1 MPYIAPEVITEAKRM
16 DLLTYLREYEP
27 GELVKF
33 SSNTYTTRTHDSL
46 KISNGKWM
54 WWSRGIGGKSALDYL
69 IKVRGMDFVQAVQ
82 TIMGN
87 GSVSFPT
94 CENIKSYEE
103 QPLLLPEKS
112 PTADVVFDYL
122 FGRGIDYEI
131 INHCLEQELI
141 IESLPYHNAVFIGY
155 DENKEPK
162 YAAYRATN
170 QSRIMGD
177 CTGSKKQYSFR
188 LTAENT
194 GEVHLFECAID
205 LLSYAT
211 LMKLEGKDW
220 RQFIYNA
227 INGKNY
233 LEKMEVETLVD
244 CNIFSGVDELLIS
257 WIIGRLE
264 NEDIGAKLNGK
275 TIPELCVERRK
286 QHFGKNFRSEY
297 FILQNAFDMIAE
309 GKYQLVSGIK
319 NLVKEYT
326 QSTYKIDRYYRYFYF
341 YFDKLEDTTQ
351 FEKIRE
357 LVENIYTNEYLNR
370 ITVNWNNELADADGE
385 TGLTLQRDFFAR
397 HINHSKDRV
406 VVIISDA
413 VIRLSTFSI
422 PCEQEKQ
429 KQEDLGLHC
438 EVTIDGYT
446 DFIFI
451 NRFGQA
457 QHQATLNKAI
467 RRIIRDC
474 NDEQFLHSDE
484 PDVLLPHF
492 SCHSLRHTFTT
503 RMCEAGVNIKVIQD
517 ALGHS
522 DISTTL
528 NIYADVT
535 KEMKAAEFKGLDSY
549 FKV

>member
-94 CENIKSYEE
+94 CKNIKSYEE
-103 QPLLLPEKS
+103 QPLLLPQKS
-112 PTADVVFDYL
+112 PTTEVVFDYL

-155 DENKEPK
+155 DESKEPK

-211 LMKLEGKDW
+211 LMKLEGKEW
-220 RQFIYNA
+220 RQFNLVSLAGVYSPKQKIEDSKVPVTL
-227 INGKNY
+227 GRL
-233 LEKMEVETLVD
+233 LEKD
-244 CNIFSGVDELLIS
+244 
-257 WIIGRLE
+257 
-264 NEDIGAKLNGK
+264 K
-275 TIPELCVERRK
+275 T
-286 QHFGKNFRSEY
+286 
-297 FILQNAFDMIAE
+297 
-309 GKYQLVSGIK
+309 
-319 NLVKEYT
+319 
-326 QSTYKIDRYYRYFYF
+326 
-341 YFDKLEDTTQ
+341 
-351 FEKIRE
+351 
-357 LVENIYTNEYLNR
+357 
-370 ITVNWNNELADADGE
+370 
-385 TGLTLQRDFFAR
+385 
-397 HINHSKDRV
+397 
-406 VVIISDA
+406 
-413 VIRLSTFSI
+413 
-422 PCEQEKQ
+422 
-429 KQEDLGLHC
+429 
-438 EVTIDGYT
+438 
-446 DFIFI
+446 
-451 NRFGQA
+451 
-457 QHQATLNKAI
+457 I
-467 RRIIRDC
+467 RRIVLHLD
-474 NDEQFLHSDE
+474 NDIAGRKATKALQTILSDKYEVVDDPPQYGKDVNDFLCKR
-484 PDVLLPHF
+484 L
-492 SCHSLRHTFTT
+492 
-503 RMCEAGVNIKVIQD
+503 GIKEKTERSF
-517 ALGHS
+517 AR
-522 DISTTL
+522 
-528 NIYADVT
+528 
-535 KEMKAAEFKGLDSY
+535 
-549 FKV
+549 

>member
-69 IKVRGMDFVQAVQ
+69 IKVREMDFVEAVQ
-82 TIMGN
+82 TIMGY

-94 CENIKSYEE
+94 CKNIKSYEE

-122 FGRGIDYEI
+122 FGRGLDFEI
-131 INHCLEQELI
+131 INYCLEQELI

-220 RQFIYNA
+220 RQFNLVSLAGVYSPKQKIEDSKVPVTL
-227 INGKNY
+227 GRL
-233 LEKMEVETLVD
+233 LEKD
-244 CNIFSGVDELLIS
+244 
-257 WIIGRLE
+257 
-264 NEDIGAKLNGK
+264 K
-275 TIPELCVERRK
+275 T
-286 QHFGKNFRSEY
+286 
-297 FILQNAFDMIAE
+297 
-309 GKYQLVSGIK
+309 
-319 NLVKEYT
+319 
-326 QSTYKIDRYYRYFYF
+326 
-341 YFDKLEDTTQ
+341 
-351 FEKIRE
+351 
-357 LVENIYTNEYLNR
+357 
-370 ITVNWNNELADADGE
+370 
-385 TGLTLQRDFFAR
+385 
-397 HINHSKDRV
+397 
-406 VVIISDA
+406 
-413 VIRLSTFSI
+413 
-422 PCEQEKQ
+422 
-429 KQEDLGLHC
+429 
-438 EVTIDGYT
+438 
-446 DFIFI
+446 
-451 NRFGQA
+451 
-457 QHQATLNKAI
+457 I
-467 RRIIRDC
+467 RRIVLHLD
-474 NDEQFLHSDE
+474 NDIAGRKATKALQTILSDKYEVVDDPPQYGKDVNDFLCKR
-484 PDVLLPHF
+484 L
-492 SCHSLRHTFTT
+492 
-503 RMCEAGVNIKVIQD
+503 GIKD
-517 ALGHS
+517 KTERSFAR
-522 DISTTL
+522 
-528 NIYADVT
+528 
-535 KEMKAAEFKGLDSY
+535 
-549 FKV
+549 

>member
-87 GSVSFPT
+87 GSVSFLT

-220 RQFIYNA
+220 RQFNLVSLAGVYSPKQKIEDSKVPVTL
-227 INGKNY
+227 GRL
-233 LEKMEVETLVD
+233 LEKD
-244 CNIFSGVDELLIS
+244 
-257 WIIGRLE
+257 
-264 NEDIGAKLNGK
+264 K
-275 TIPELCVERRK
+275 T
-286 QHFGKNFRSEY
+286 
-297 FILQNAFDMIAE
+297 
-309 GKYQLVSGIK
+309 
-319 NLVKEYT
+319 
-326 QSTYKIDRYYRYFYF
+326 
-341 YFDKLEDTTQ
+341 
-351 FEKIRE
+351 
-357 LVENIYTNEYLNR
+357 
-370 ITVNWNNELADADGE
+370 
-385 TGLTLQRDFFAR
+385 
-397 HINHSKDRV
+397 
-406 VVIISDA
+406 
-413 VIRLSTFSI
+413 
-422 PCEQEKQ
+422 
-429 KQEDLGLHC
+429 
-438 EVTIDGYT
+438 
-446 DFIFI
+446 
-451 NRFGQA
+451 
-457 QHQATLNKAI
+457 I
-467 RRIIRDC
+467 RRIVLHLD
-474 NDEQFLHSDE
+474 NDIAGRKATKALQTILSDKYEVVDDPPQYGKDVNDFLCKR
-484 PDVLLPHF
+484 L
-492 SCHSLRHTFTT
+492 
-503 RMCEAGVNIKVIQD
+503 GIKD
-517 ALGHS
+517 KTERSFAR
-522 DISTTL
+522 
-528 NIYADVT
+528 
-535 KEMKAAEFKGLDSY
+535 
-549 FKV
+549 

>member
-94 CENIKSYEE
+94 YENIKSYEE
-103 QPLLLPEKS
+103 QPLLLPQKS
-112 PTADVVFDYL
+112 PTTDVVFDYL

-131 INHCLEQELI
+131 INHCLKQELI

-155 DENKEPK
+155 DESKEPK

-220 RQFIYNA
+220 RQLNLVSLAGVYSPKQKIEDSKVPVTL
-227 INGKNY
+227 GRL
-233 LEKMEVETLVD
+233 LEKD
-244 CNIFSGVDELLIS
+244 
-257 WIIGRLE
+257 
-264 NEDIGAKLNGK
+264 K
-275 TIPELCVERRK
+275 T
-286 QHFGKNFRSEY
+286 
-297 FILQNAFDMIAE
+297 
-309 GKYQLVSGIK
+309 
-319 NLVKEYT
+319 
-326 QSTYKIDRYYRYFYF
+326 
-341 YFDKLEDTTQ
+341 
-351 FEKIRE
+351 
-357 LVENIYTNEYLNR
+357 
-370 ITVNWNNELADADGE
+370 
-385 TGLTLQRDFFAR
+385 
-397 HINHSKDRV
+397 
-406 VVIISDA
+406 
-413 VIRLSTFSI
+413 
-422 PCEQEKQ
+422 
-429 KQEDLGLHC
+429 
-438 EVTIDGYT
+438 
-446 DFIFI
+446 
-451 NRFGQA
+451 
-457 QHQATLNKAI
+457 I
-467 RRIIRDC
+467 RRIVLHLD
-474 NDEQFLHSDE
+474 NDIAGRKATKALQTILSDKYEVVDDPPQYGKDVNDFLCKR
-484 PDVLLPHF
+484 L
-492 SCHSLRHTFTT
+492 
-503 RMCEAGVNIKVIQD
+503 GIKD
-517 ALGHS
+517 KTERSFAR
-522 DISTTL
+522 
-528 NIYADVT
+528 
-535 KEMKAAEFKGLDSY
+535 
-549 FKV
+549 

>member
-211 LMKLEGKDW
+211 LEKMAGRDWRKDNLVSLAGVYLPKERIEDSTTPAALVKYLDEKPQIKKIFLHFDNDNAGRKASLALKTILPSKYEVIDSPPPCGKD
-220 RQFIYNA
+220 YNDFLCFQLG
-227 INGKNY
+227 IHRN
-233 LEKMEVETLVD
+233 
-244 CNIFSGVDELLIS
+244 
-257 WIIGRLE
+257 
-264 NEDIGAKLNGK
+264 K
-275 TIPELCVERRK
+275 TKER
-286 QHFGKNFRSEY
+286 
-297 FILQNAFDMIAE
+297 
-309 GKYQLVSGIK
+309 
-319 NLVKEYT
+319 
-326 QSTYKIDRYYRYFYF
+326 
-341 YFDKLEDTTQ
+341 
-351 FEKIRE
+351 
-357 LVENIYTNEYLNR
+357 TNER
-370 ITVNWNNELADADGE
+370 
-385 TGLTLQRDFFAR
+385 
-397 HINHSKDRV
+397 
-406 VVIISDA
+406 
-413 VIRLSTFSI
+413 
-422 PCEQEKQ
+422 
-429 KQEDLGLHC
+429 
-438 EVTIDGYT
+438 
-446 DFIFI
+446 
-451 NRFGQA
+451 
-457 QHQATLNKAI
+457 
-467 RRIIRDC
+467 
-474 NDEQFLHSDE
+474 
-484 PDVLLPHF
+484 
-492 SCHSLRHTFTT
+492 
-503 RMCEAGVNIKVIQD
+503 
-517 ALGHS
+517 
-522 DISTTL
+522 
-528 NIYADVT
+528 
-535 KEMKAAEFKGLDSY
+535 
-549 FKV
+549 

>member
-69 IKVRGMDFVQAVQ
+69 VKVRGMDFVEAVQ

-94 CENIKSYEE
+94 YENIKSYEE

-112 PTADVVFDYL
+112 PTTDVVFDYL

-131 INHCLEQELI
+131 ISYCLEQELI

-220 RQFIYNA
+220 RQFNLVSLAGVYSPKQKIEDSKVPVTL
-227 INGKNY
+227 GRL
-233 LEKMEVETLVD
+233 LEKD
-244 CNIFSGVDELLIS
+244 
-257 WIIGRLE
+257 
-264 NEDIGAKLNGK
+264 K
-275 TIPELCVERRK
+275 TIKRIVLHLDNDIAGRKATKALQTILSDKYEVVDDPPQYGKDVNDFLCKR
-286 QHFGKNFRSEY
+286 
-297 FILQNAFDMIAE
+297 L
-309 GKYQLVSGIK
+309 GIK
-319 NLVKEYT
+319 
-326 QSTYKIDRYYRYFYF
+326 
-341 YFDKLEDTTQ
+341 DKTE
-351 FEKIRE
+351 RS
-357 LVENIYTNEYLNR
+357 
-370 ITVNWNNELADADGE
+370 
-385 TGLTLQRDFFAR
+385 FAR
-397 HINHSKDRV
+397 
-406 VVIISDA
+406 
-413 VIRLSTFSI
+413 
-422 PCEQEKQ
+422 
-429 KQEDLGLHC
+429 
-438 EVTIDGYT
+438 
-446 DFIFI
+446 
-451 NRFGQA
+451 
-457 QHQATLNKAI
+457 
-467 RRIIRDC
+467 
-474 NDEQFLHSDE
+474 
-484 PDVLLPHF
+484 
-492 SCHSLRHTFTT
+492 
-503 RMCEAGVNIKVIQD
+503 
-517 ALGHS
+517 
-522 DISTTL
+522 
-528 NIYADVT
+528 
-535 KEMKAAEFKGLDSY
+535 
-549 FKV
+549 

>member
-69 IKVRGMDFVQAVQ
+69 IKVRGMDFVEAVQ

-94 CENIKSYEE
+94 YENIKSYEE

-112 PTADVVFDYL
+112 PTTDVVFDYL

-220 RQFIYNA
+220 RQFNLVSLAGVYSPKQKIEDSKVPVTL
-227 INGKNY
+227 GRL
-233 LEKMEVETLVD
+233 LEK
-244 CNIFSGVDELLIS
+244 N
-257 WIIGRLE
+257 
-264 NEDIGAKLNGK
+264 K
-275 TIPELCVERRK
+275 T
-286 QHFGKNFRSEY
+286 
-297 FILQNAFDMIAE
+297 
-309 GKYQLVSGIK
+309 
-319 NLVKEYT
+319 
-326 QSTYKIDRYYRYFYF
+326 
-341 YFDKLEDTTQ
+341 
-351 FEKIRE
+351 
-357 LVENIYTNEYLNR
+357 
-370 ITVNWNNELADADGE
+370 
-385 TGLTLQRDFFAR
+385 
-397 HINHSKDRV
+397 
-406 VVIISDA
+406 
-413 VIRLSTFSI
+413 
-422 PCEQEKQ
+422 
-429 KQEDLGLHC
+429 
-438 EVTIDGYT
+438 
-446 DFIFI
+446 
-451 NRFGQA
+451 
-457 QHQATLNKAI
+457 I
-467 RRIIRDC
+467 RRIVLHLD
-474 NDEQFLHSDE
+474 NDIAGRKATKALQTILSDKYEVVDDPPQYGKDVNDFLCKR
-484 PDVLLPHF
+484 L
-492 SCHSLRHTFTT
+492 
-503 RMCEAGVNIKVIQD
+503 GIKD
-517 ALGHS
+517 KTERSFAR
-522 DISTTL
+522 
-528 NIYADVT
+528 
-535 KEMKAAEFKGLDSY
+535 
-549 FKV
+549 

>member
-1 MPYIAPEVITEAKRM
+1 MPYIAPEVITEAKRI

-87 GSVSFPT
+87 GSVNFPT

-112 PTADVVFDYL
+112 PTTDVVFDYL

-211 LMKLEGKDW
+211 LVKLEGKEW
-220 RQFIYNA
+220 RQLNLVSLAGVYSPKQKIEDSKVPVTL
-227 INGKNY
+227 GRL
-233 LEKMEVETLVD
+233 LEKD
-244 CNIFSGVDELLIS
+244 
-257 WIIGRLE
+257 
-264 NEDIGAKLNGK
+264 K
-275 TIPELCVERRK
+275 TIKRIVLHLDNDIAGRKATKALQTILSDKYEVVDDPPQYGKDVNDFLCNR
-286 QHFGKNFRSEY
+286 
-297 FILQNAFDMIAE
+297 L
-309 GKYQLVSGIK
+309 GIK
-319 NLVKEYT
+319 
-326 QSTYKIDRYYRYFYF
+326 
-341 YFDKLEDTTQ
+341 DKTE
-351 FEKIRE
+351 RS
-357 LVENIYTNEYLNR
+357 
-370 ITVNWNNELADADGE
+370 
-385 TGLTLQRDFFAR
+385 FAR
-397 HINHSKDRV
+397 
-406 VVIISDA
+406 
-413 VIRLSTFSI
+413 
-422 PCEQEKQ
+422 
-429 KQEDLGLHC
+429 
-438 EVTIDGYT
+438 
-446 DFIFI
+446 
-451 NRFGQA
+451 
-457 QHQATLNKAI
+457 
-467 RRIIRDC
+467 
-474 NDEQFLHSDE
+474 
-484 PDVLLPHF
+484 
-492 SCHSLRHTFTT
+492 
-503 RMCEAGVNIKVIQD
+503 
-517 ALGHS
+517 
-522 DISTTL
+522 
-528 NIYADVT
+528 
-535 KEMKAAEFKGLDSY
+535 
-549 FKV
+549 

>member
-33 SSNTYTTRTHDSL
+33 SSNTYTPRTHDSL

-94 CENIKSYEE
+94 CKNIKSYEE
-103 QPLLLPEKS
+103 QPLLLPQKS
-112 PTADVVFDYL
+112 PTTEVVFDYL

-220 RQFIYNA
+220 RQFNLVSLAGVYSPKQKIEDSKVPVTL
-227 INGKNY
+227 GRL
-233 LEKMEVETLVD
+233 LEKD
-244 CNIFSGVDELLIS
+244 
-257 WIIGRLE
+257 
-264 NEDIGAKLNGK
+264 K
-275 TIPELCVERRK
+275 T
-286 QHFGKNFRSEY
+286 
-297 FILQNAFDMIAE
+297 
-309 GKYQLVSGIK
+309 
-319 NLVKEYT
+319 
-326 QSTYKIDRYYRYFYF
+326 
-341 YFDKLEDTTQ
+341 
-351 FEKIRE
+351 
-357 LVENIYTNEYLNR
+357 
-370 ITVNWNNELADADGE
+370 
-385 TGLTLQRDFFAR
+385 
-397 HINHSKDRV
+397 
-406 VVIISDA
+406 
-413 VIRLSTFSI
+413 
-422 PCEQEKQ
+422 
-429 KQEDLGLHC
+429 
-438 EVTIDGYT
+438 
-446 DFIFI
+446 
-451 NRFGQA
+451 
-457 QHQATLNKAI
+457 I
-467 RRIIRDC
+467 RRIVLHLD
-474 NDEQFLHSDE
+474 NDIAGRKATKALQTILSDKYEVVDDPPQYGKDVNDFLCKR
-484 PDVLLPHF
+484 L
-492 SCHSLRHTFTT
+492 
-503 RMCEAGVNIKVIQD
+503 GIKD
-517 ALGHS
+517 KTERSFAR
-522 DISTTL
+522 
-528 NIYADVT
+528 
-535 KEMKAAEFKGLDSY
+535 
-549 FKV
+549 

>member
-94 CENIKSYEE
+94 CKNIKSYEE
-103 QPLLLPEKS
+103 QPLLLPPKS
-112 PTADVVFDYL
+112 PTTDVVFDYL

-220 RQFIYNA
+220 RQFNLVSLAGVYSPKQKIEDSKVPVTL
-227 INGKNY
+227 GRL
-233 LEKMEVETLVD
+233 LEKD
-244 CNIFSGVDELLIS
+244 
-257 WIIGRLE
+257 
-264 NEDIGAKLNGK
+264 K
-275 TIPELCVERRK
+275 T
-286 QHFGKNFRSEY
+286 
-297 FILQNAFDMIAE
+297 
-309 GKYQLVSGIK
+309 
-319 NLVKEYT
+319 
-326 QSTYKIDRYYRYFYF
+326 
-341 YFDKLEDTTQ
+341 
-351 FEKIRE
+351 
-357 LVENIYTNEYLNR
+357 
-370 ITVNWNNELADADGE
+370 
-385 TGLTLQRDFFAR
+385 
-397 HINHSKDRV
+397 
-406 VVIISDA
+406 
-413 VIRLSTFSI
+413 
-422 PCEQEKQ
+422 
-429 KQEDLGLHC
+429 
-438 EVTIDGYT
+438 
-446 DFIFI
+446 
-451 NRFGQA
+451 
-457 QHQATLNKAI
+457 I
-467 RRIIRDC
+467 RRIVLHLD
-474 NDEQFLHSDE
+474 NDIAGRKATKALQTILSDKYEVVDDPPQYGKDVNDFLCKR
-484 PDVLLPHF
+484 L
-492 SCHSLRHTFTT
+492 
-503 RMCEAGVNIKVIQD
+503 GIKD
-517 ALGHS
+517 KTERSFAR
-522 DISTTL
+522 
-528 NIYADVT
+528 
-535 KEMKAAEFKGLDSY
+535 
-549 FKV
+549 

>member
-94 CENIKSYEE
+94 CKNIKSYEE

-112 PTADVVFDYL
+112 PTTDVVFDYL

-220 RQFIYNA
+220 RQFNLVSLAGVYSPKQKIEDSKVPVTL
-227 INGKNY
+227 GRL
-233 LEKMEVETLVD
+233 LEKD
-244 CNIFSGVDELLIS
+244 
-257 WIIGRLE
+257 
-264 NEDIGAKLNGK
+264 K
-275 TIPELCVERRK
+275 TIKRIVLHLDNDIAGRKATKALQTILSDNYEVVDDPPQYGKDVNDFLCKR
-286 QHFGKNFRSEY
+286 
-297 FILQNAFDMIAE
+297 L
-309 GKYQLVSGIK
+309 GIK
-319 NLVKEYT
+319 
-326 QSTYKIDRYYRYFYF
+326 
-341 YFDKLEDTTQ
+341 DKTE
-351 FEKIRE
+351 RS
-357 LVENIYTNEYLNR
+357 
-370 ITVNWNNELADADGE
+370 
-385 TGLTLQRDFFAR
+385 FAR
-397 HINHSKDRV
+397 
-406 VVIISDA
+406 
-413 VIRLSTFSI
+413 
-422 PCEQEKQ
+422 
-429 KQEDLGLHC
+429 
-438 EVTIDGYT
+438 
-446 DFIFI
+446 
-451 NRFGQA
+451 
-457 QHQATLNKAI
+457 
-467 RRIIRDC
+467 
-474 NDEQFLHSDE
+474 
-484 PDVLLPHF
+484 
-492 SCHSLRHTFTT
+492 
-503 RMCEAGVNIKVIQD
+503 
-517 ALGHS
+517 
-522 DISTTL
+522 
-528 NIYADVT
+528 
-535 KEMKAAEFKGLDSY
+535 
-549 FKV
+549 

>member
-69 IKVRGMDFVQAVQ
+69 IKVRGMDFVEAVQ

-87 GSVSFPT
+87 GSFSFPT

-155 DENKEPK
+155 DESKEPK

-211 LMKLEGKDW
+211 LMKLEGKEW
-220 RQFIYNA
+220 RQFNLVSLAGVYSPKQKIEDSKVPVTL
-227 INGKNY
+227 GRL
-233 LEKMEVETLVD
+233 LEKD
-244 CNIFSGVDELLIS
+244 
-257 WIIGRLE
+257 
-264 NEDIGAKLNGK
+264 K
-275 TIPELCVERRK
+275 T
-286 QHFGKNFRSEY
+286 
-297 FILQNAFDMIAE
+297 
-309 GKYQLVSGIK
+309 
-319 NLVKEYT
+319 
-326 QSTYKIDRYYRYFYF
+326 
-341 YFDKLEDTTQ
+341 
-351 FEKIRE
+351 
-357 LVENIYTNEYLNR
+357 
-370 ITVNWNNELADADGE
+370 
-385 TGLTLQRDFFAR
+385 
-397 HINHSKDRV
+397 
-406 VVIISDA
+406 
-413 VIRLSTFSI
+413 
-422 PCEQEKQ
+422 
-429 KQEDLGLHC
+429 
-438 EVTIDGYT
+438 
-446 DFIFI
+446 
-451 NRFGQA
+451 
-457 QHQATLNKAI
+457 I
-467 RRIIRDC
+467 RRIVLHLD
-474 NDEQFLHSDE
+474 NDIAGRKATKALQTILSDNYEVVDDPPQYGKDVNDFLCKR
-484 PDVLLPHF
+484 L
-492 SCHSLRHTFTT
+492 
-503 RMCEAGVNIKVIQD
+503 GIKD
-517 ALGHS
+517 KTERSFAR
-522 DISTTL
+522 
-528 NIYADVT
+528 
-535 KEMKAAEFKGLDSY
+535 
-549 FKV
+549 

>member
-94 CENIKSYEE
+94 CKNIKSYEE
-103 QPLLLPEKS
+103 QPLLLPQKS
-112 PTADVVFDYL
+112 PTTEVVFDYL

-220 RQFIYNA
+220 RQFNLVSLAGVYSPNQKIEDSKVPVTL
-227 INGKNY
+227 GRL
-233 LEKMEVETLVD
+233 LEKD
-244 CNIFSGVDELLIS
+244 
-257 WIIGRLE
+257 
-264 NEDIGAKLNGK
+264 K
-275 TIPELCVERRK
+275 T
-286 QHFGKNFRSEY
+286 
-297 FILQNAFDMIAE
+297 
-309 GKYQLVSGIK
+309 
-319 NLVKEYT
+319 
-326 QSTYKIDRYYRYFYF
+326 
-341 YFDKLEDTTQ
+341 
-351 FEKIRE
+351 
-357 LVENIYTNEYLNR
+357 
-370 ITVNWNNELADADGE
+370 
-385 TGLTLQRDFFAR
+385 
-397 HINHSKDRV
+397 
-406 VVIISDA
+406 
-413 VIRLSTFSI
+413 
-422 PCEQEKQ
+422 
-429 KQEDLGLHC
+429 
-438 EVTIDGYT
+438 
-446 DFIFI
+446 
-451 NRFGQA
+451 
-457 QHQATLNKAI
+457 I
-467 RRIIRDC
+467 RRIVLHLD
-474 NDEQFLHSDE
+474 NDIAGRKATKALQTILSDKYEVVDDPPQYGKDVNDFLCKR
-484 PDVLLPHF
+484 L
-492 SCHSLRHTFTT
+492 
-503 RMCEAGVNIKVIQD
+503 GIKD
-517 ALGHS
+517 KTERSFAR
-522 DISTTL
+522 
-528 NIYADVT
+528 
-535 KEMKAAEFKGLDSY
+535 
-549 FKV
+549 

>member
-69 IKVRGMDFVQAVQ
+69 IKVRGMDFVGAVQ

-87 GSVSFPT
+87 GSVNFPT

-112 PTADVVFDYL
+112 PTTDVVFDYL

-131 INHCLEQELI
+131 INHCLEQEII

-211 LMKLEGKDW
+211 LVKLEGKEW
-220 RQFIYNA
+220 RQLNLVSLAGVYSPKQKIEDSKVPVTL
-227 INGKNY
+227 GRL
-233 LEKMEVETLVD
+233 LEKD
-244 CNIFSGVDELLIS
+244 
-257 WIIGRLE
+257 
-264 NEDIGAKLNGK
+264 K
-275 TIPELCVERRK
+275 T
-286 QHFGKNFRSEY
+286 
-297 FILQNAFDMIAE
+297 
-309 GKYQLVSGIK
+309 
-319 NLVKEYT
+319 
-326 QSTYKIDRYYRYFYF
+326 
-341 YFDKLEDTTQ
+341 
-351 FEKIRE
+351 
-357 LVENIYTNEYLNR
+357 
-370 ITVNWNNELADADGE
+370 
-385 TGLTLQRDFFAR
+385 
-397 HINHSKDRV
+397 
-406 VVIISDA
+406 
-413 VIRLSTFSI
+413 
-422 PCEQEKQ
+422 
-429 KQEDLGLHC
+429 
-438 EVTIDGYT
+438 
-446 DFIFI
+446 
-451 NRFGQA
+451 
-457 QHQATLNKAI
+457 I
-467 RRIIRDC
+467 RRIVLHLD
-474 NDEQFLHSDE
+474 NDIAGRKATKALQTILSDKYEVVDDPPQYGKDVNDFLCKR
-484 PDVLLPHF
+484 L
-492 SCHSLRHTFTT
+492 
-503 RMCEAGVNIKVIQD
+503 GIKD
-517 ALGHS
+517 KTERSFAR
-522 DISTTL
+522 
-528 NIYADVT
+528 
-535 KEMKAAEFKGLDSY
+535 
-549 FKV
+549 

>member
-94 CENIKSYEE
+94 YENIKSYEE

-112 PTADVVFDYL
+112 PKTDVVFDYL
-122 FGRGIDYEI
+122 FGRGIDFEI

-141 IESLPYHNAVFIGY
+141 IESLPYHNVVFIGY
-155 DENKEPK
+155 DEGKEPK

-220 RQFIYNA
+220 RQYNLVSLA
-227 INGKNY
+227 GVYSPKQKIKDSKVPVTLSRL
-233 LEKMEVETLVD
+233 LEKD
-244 CNIFSGVDELLIS
+244 
-257 WIIGRLE
+257 
-264 NEDIGAKLNGK
+264 K
-275 TIPELCVERRK
+275 T
-286 QHFGKNFRSEY
+286 
-297 FILQNAFDMIAE
+297 
-309 GKYQLVSGIK
+309 
-319 NLVKEYT
+319 
-326 QSTYKIDRYYRYFYF
+326 
-341 YFDKLEDTTQ
+341 
-351 FEKIRE
+351 
-357 LVENIYTNEYLNR
+357 
-370 ITVNWNNELADADGE
+370 
-385 TGLTLQRDFFAR
+385 
-397 HINHSKDRV
+397 
-406 VVIISDA
+406 
-413 VIRLSTFSI
+413 
-422 PCEQEKQ
+422 
-429 KQEDLGLHC
+429 
-438 EVTIDGYT
+438 
-446 DFIFI
+446 
-451 NRFGQA
+451 
-457 QHQATLNKAI
+457 I
-467 RRIIRDC
+467 RRIVLHLD
-474 NDEQFLHSDE
+474 NDIAGRKATKALQTILSDKYEVVDDPPQYGKDVNDFLCKR
-484 PDVLLPHF
+484 L
-492 SCHSLRHTFTT
+492 
-503 RMCEAGVNIKVIQD
+503 GIKD
-517 ALGHS
+517 KTERSFAR
-522 DISTTL
+522 
-528 NIYADVT
+528 
-535 KEMKAAEFKGLDSY
+535 
-549 FKV
+549 